1 LEEFLRLKIENS
13 QIVSQPYNQAQQAIE
28 RHQEIVATRKWQRE
42 KVIMTELMLKA
53 YYDKLYDLAT
63 YNRQKQLQ
71 AAQAEQGRIIDIE
84 VK

>member
-1 LEEFLRLKIENS
+1 MEEFLRLKIENS

>member
-1 LEEFLRLKIENS
+1 
-13 QIVSQPYNQAQQAIE
+13 
-28 RHQEIVATRKWQRE
+28 
-42 KVIMTELMLKA
+42 MTELMLKA